1 MTPTQKARD
10 AAIHVSALHFQLL
23 AASTPTVTRADSR
36 NHITRAFT
44 SWEALKRR
52 MEELSELAPNCS
64 SEGKAAAEVLREIAE
79 RSDQGTSVASLRGGQ
94 EPPFTQTEGH

>member
-10 AAIHVSALHFQLL
+10 AAIHVSAMHFQLL
-23 AASTPTVTRADSR
+23 AASTPTVTHADAR

-79 RSDQGTSVASLRGGQ
+79 RGTSVAALRGGQ
-94 EPPFTQTEGH
+94 EPPFTTTEGP